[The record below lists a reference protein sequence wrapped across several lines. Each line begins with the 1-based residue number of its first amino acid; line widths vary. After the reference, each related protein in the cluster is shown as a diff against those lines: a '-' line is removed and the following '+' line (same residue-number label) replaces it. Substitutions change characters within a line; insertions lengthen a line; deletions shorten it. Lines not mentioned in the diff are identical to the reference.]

1 MRRTLISDSP
11 FSLCIAHRLATIAF
25 YDRVLVLDAGNIVE
39 FDTPLNLYD
48 TRGSVFRGMCDAANL
63 NGDRKDKGARRGGT
77 GSARQRVLEL
87 GRM

>member
-63 NGDRKDKGARRGGT
+63 NRAEIVRIRAQEGEGLDQRG
-77 GSARQRVLEL
+77 SEC
-87 GRM
+87 